1 MFWYLFKISI
11 LSLLIV
17 IFIHHIIIYFKNSL
31 TTPKIIDCVNK
42 PKKEY
47 ENIKE
52 ILKNIKEEDIKEED
66 IKEEDIKKEEKE
78 NIVNL
83 DTMREELTSHINN
96 IQ

>member
-17 IFIHHIIIYFKNSL
+17 IFIHHIIIYLKNSL

-52 ILKNIKEEDIKEED
+52 ILKDIKEE
-66 IKEEDIKKEEKE
+66 KEEEVID
-78 NIVNL
+78 L
-83 DTMREELTSHINN
+83 DTMREKLTSHIHN

>member
-1 MFWYLFKISI
+1 MFWYLFKISV

-52 ILKNIKEEDIKEED
+52 ILKDIKEEE
-66 IKEEDIKKEEKE
+66 KEEVID
-78 NIVNL
+78 L
-83 DTMREELTSHINN
+83 DTMREELTSHIHN

>member
-17 IFIHHIIIYFKNSL
+17 IFIHHIIIYLKNSL

-52 ILKNIKEEDIKEED
+52 ILKDIKEE
-66 IKEEDIKKEEKE
+66 KKEEE
-78 NIVNL
+78 EVIDL
-83 DTMREELTSHINN
+83 DIMREELTSHIHN

>member
-31 TTPKIIDCVNK
+31 TTTKIIDCVNK

-52 ILKNIKEEDIKEED
+52 ILKDIKVEE
-66 IKEEDIKKEEKE
+66 EEVI
-78 NIVNL
+78 NL
-83 DTMREELTSHINN
+83 DTLREELTSHIHN

>member
-52 ILKNIKEEDIKEED
+52 ILKDIKEEE
-66 IKEEDIKKEEKE
+66 KEEVID
-78 NIVNL
+78 L
-83 DTMREELTSHINN
+83 DTMREELTSHIHN

>member
-1 MFWYLFKISI
+1 MFWYLFKISV

-52 ILKNIKEEDIKEED
+52 ILKDIKEE
-66 IKEEDIKKEEKE
+66 EEKE
-78 NIVNL
+78 EEVIDL
-83 DTMREELTSHINN
+83 DTMREELKSHIHN

>member
-52 ILKNIKEEDIKEED
+52 ILKDIKEE
-66 IKEEDIKKEEKE
+66 KEESID
-78 NIVNL
+78 L
-83 DTMREELTSHINN
+83 DTMREELTFHIHN

>member
-66 IKEEDIKKEEKE
+66 IKKEEKE
-78 NIVNL
+78 DIVNL

>member
-31 TTPKIIDCVNK
+31 TTTKVIDCVNK

-52 ILKNIKEEDIKEED
+52 ILKDIKEESKKQEEEVIDLD
-66 IKEEDIKKEEKE
+66 I
-78 NIVNL
+78 
-83 DTMREELTSHINN
+83 MREELTSHIHN

>member
-11 LSLLIV
+11 LSLFIV
-17 IFIHHIIIYFKNSL
+17 ILIHHIIIYLKNNL

-47 ENIKE
+47 ENITQ
-52 ILKNIKEEDIKEED
+52 ILKDIKEPKKPEEDIIDLD
-66 IKEEDIKKEEKE
+66 I
-78 NIVNL
+78 
-83 DTMREELTSHINN
+83 MREELTSHIHN

>member
-52 ILKNIKEEDIKEED
+52 ILKDIKEEE
-66 IKEEDIKKEEKE
+66 KEEEEV
-78 NIVNL
+78 IDL
-83 DTMREELTSHINN
+83 DTMREELTSHIHN

>member
-17 IFIHHIIIYFKNSL
+17 IFIHHIIIYFKNNL

-52 ILKNIKEEDIKEED
+52 ILKEIKEEEVVD
-66 IKEEDIKKEEKE
+66 
-78 NIVNL
+78 L
-83 DTMREELTSHINN
+83 DGMREELTSHIHN

>member
-11 LSLLIV
+11 LSFLIV
-17 IFIHHIIIYFKNSL
+17 IFIHHIIIYLKNSL

-42 PKKEY
+42 PKQEY

-52 ILKNIKEEDIKEED
+52 ILKDIKEE
-66 IKEEDIKKEEKE
+66 KKEEE
-78 NIVNL
+78 EEEEEEEVIDL
-83 DTMREELTSHINN
+83 DTMREELTSHIHN

>member
-52 ILKNIKEEDIKEED
+52 ILKDIKEE
-66 IKEEDIKKEEKE
+66 KEEKE
-78 NIVNL
+78 EVIDL
-83 DTMREELTSHINN
+83 DTMKEELTSHIHN

>member
-17 IFIHHIIIYFKNSL
+17 IFIHHIIIYLKNSL

-52 ILKNIKEEDIKEED
+52 ILKEI
-66 IKEEDIKKEEKE
+66 KEEKE
-78 NIVNL
+78 ESIDL
-83 DTMREELTSHINN
+83 DTMREELTSHIHN

>member
-17 IFIHHIIIYFKNSL
+17 IFIHHIIIYLKNSL

-52 ILKNIKEEDIKEED
+52 ILKDIKEEKEKE
-66 IKEEDIKKEEKE
+66 KEEEVIDLDI
-78 NIVNL
+78 
-83 DTMREELTSHINN
+83 MREELTSHIHN

>member
-52 ILKNIKEEDIKEED
+52 ILKDIKEE
-66 IKEEDIKKEEKE
+66 KEEEVID
-78 NIVNL
+78 L
-83 DTMREELTSHINN
+83 DTMREELTSHIHN

>member
-31 TTPKIIDCVNK
+31 TTTKIIDCVNK

-52 ILKNIKEEDIKEED
+52 ILKDIKVEEEVID
-66 IKEEDIKKEEKE
+66 
-78 NIVNL
+78 L
-83 DTMREELTSHINN
+83 DTMREELTSHIHN

>member
-52 ILKNIKEEDIKEED
+52 ILKEIKEEKQEEVID
-66 IKEEDIKKEEKE
+66 
-78 NIVNL
+78 L
-83 DTMREELTSHINN
+83 DTMREELTSHIHN

>member
-52 ILKNIKEEDIKEED
+52 ILKNIKEEDIKEE
-66 IKEEDIKKEEKE
+66 EKE
-78 NIVNL
+78 DIVNL

>member
-17 IFIHHIIIYFKNSL
+17 IIIHHIIIYLKNSL

-52 ILKNIKEEDIKEED
+52 ILKEIKEEEKEEVID
-66 IKEEDIKKEEKE
+66 
-78 NIVNL
+78 L
-83 DTMREELTSHINN
+83 DEMREVLTSHIHN

>member
-52 ILKNIKEEDIKEED
+52 ILKDIKEE
-66 IKEEDIKKEEKE
+66 EEEKE
-78 NIVNL
+78 EVIDL
-83 DTMREELTSHINN
+83 DTMREELKSHIHN

>member
-52 ILKNIKEEDIKEED
+52 ILQDIKEE
-66 IKEEDIKKEEKE
+66 KKEETEEKE
-78 NIVNL
+78 DIVNL

>member
-66 IKEEDIKKEEKE
+66 IKKED
-78 NIVNL
+78 IVNL

>member
-17 IFIHHIIIYFKNSL
+17 IFIHHIIIYLKNSL

-52 ILKNIKEEDIKEED
+52 ILKDIKEE
-66 IKEEDIKKEEKE
+66 KEEEEV
-78 NIVNL
+78 IDL
-83 DTMREELTSHINN
+83 DTMREELTSHIHN

>member
-31 TTPKIIDCVNK
+31 TTTKIIDCVNK

-52 ILKNIKEEDIKEED
+52 ILKDIKVEE
-66 IKEEDIKKEEKE
+66 EEVI
-78 NIVNL
+78 NL
-83 DTMREELTSHINN
+83 DTMREELTSHIHN

>member
-52 ILKNIKEEDIKEED
+52 ILKDIKEE
-66 IKEEDIKKEEKE
+66 KKEEE
-78 NIVNL
+78 EVIDL
-83 DTMREELTSHINN
+83 DIMREELTSHIHN

>member
-17 IFIHHIIIYFKNSL
+17 IFIHHIIIYLKNSL

-47 ENIKE
+47 ETIKE
-52 ILKNIKEEDIKEED
+52 ILKEIKEPID
-66 IKEEDIKKEEKE
+66 E
-78 NIVNL
+78 NIIDL
-83 DTMREELTSHINN
+83 DLMREELTTHIHN

>member
-52 ILKNIKEEDIKEED
+52 ILKEIKEEEKEEVID
-66 IKEEDIKKEEKE
+66 
-78 NIVNL
+78 L
-83 DTMREELTSHINN
+83 DEMREVLTSHIHN

>member
-17 IFIHHIIIYFKNSL
+17 IIIHHIIIYLKNSL

-52 ILKNIKEEDIKEED
+52 ILKEIKEEEED
-66 IKEEDIKKEEKE
+66 IID
-78 NIVNL
+78 L
-83 DTMREELTSHINN
+83 DLMREELTSHIHN